1 MRQELRKQV
10 LGVCQDFFGQEV
22 DLELSLAPDGMG
34 DYATSVAMKLSGK
47 LKKNPMDVAA
57 ELAGEIDHK
66 LSNIK
71 KIEVVNPGF
80 INITLNDS
88 VVFDN
93 AITAHKDLNT
103 PLKGQS
109 VVAEYS
115 DPNAF
120 KVLHAGHLYTSL
132 VGDAIANILKVGGAN
147 VHRVNFGGDV
157 GRHVAM
163 SMYSILQE
171 LGGEHPE
178 KLNNIPKAQQ
188 LDWLSDHYV
197 RGNRAFSSD
206 DQAKDQIQGINQRI
220 YDIHKSNDQQSP
232 LAQIYWKTRQ
242 WSYDGFDELYKRLGM
257 EPFEKYYPESA
268 VSDLGLKTVKQHL
281 GSVYTESDGAI
292 VFKGE
297 DFGFFTQVFVNSD
310 GLPTYAGKD
319 VGLIQAKFQDFHY
332 DKSLIIT
339 DISQKDHL
347 AVVMKSIEQFEPELA
362 NRTLHYTHG
371 RIKFSDGR
379 KMSSRE
385 GNVITAS
392 EVLDATFAEA
402 TDKDDQV
409 VLGAIRYAFLKNKIG
424 SDISY
429 DPKTSVSLE
438 GNSGPYIQYALV
450 RAKSILAKVQKEEH
464 CDAQDLEPDERA
476 LALSI
481 SRFPDVFDEAIT
493 SYSPHHICSYL
504 YELAQEFNR
513 FYEKNRVIG
522 DARSTPRTIL
532 VQAYERVLRT
542 GLGILGMPTPE
553 RM

>member
-115 DPNAF
+115 DPNPF

-178 KLNNIPKAQQ
+178 KLNNIPKFVFHFQK
-188 LDWLSDHYV
+188 LF
-197 RGNRAFSSD
+197 GC
-206 DQAKDQIQGINQRI
+206 GINRVFL
-220 YDIHKSNDQQSP
+220 S
-232 LAQIYWKTRQ
+232 
-242 WSYDGFDELYKRLGM
+242 
-257 EPFEKYYPESA
+257 SA
-268 VSDLGLKTVKQHL
+268 N
-281 GSVYTESDGAI
+281 SV
-292 VFKGE
+292 
-297 DFGFFTQVFVNSD
+297 
-310 GLPTYAGKD
+310 
-319 VGLIQAKFQDFHY
+319 
-332 DKSLIIT
+332 
-339 DISQKDHL
+339 
-347 AVVMKSIEQFEPELA
+347 
-362 NRTLHYTHG
+362 
-371 RIKFSDGR
+371 
-379 KMSSRE
+379 
-385 GNVITAS
+385 
-392 EVLDATFAEA
+392 
-402 TDKDDQV
+402 
-409 VLGAIRYAFLKNKIG
+409 
-424 SDISY
+424 
-429 DPKTSVSLE
+429 
-438 GNSGPYIQYALV
+438 
-450 RAKSILAKVQKEEH
+450 
-464 CDAQDLEPDERA
+464 
-476 LALSI
+476 
-481 SRFPDVFDEAIT
+481 
-493 SYSPHHICSYL
+493 
-504 YELAQEFNR
+504 
-513 FYEKNRVIG
+513 
-522 DARSTPRTIL
+522 
-532 VQAYERVLRT
+532 
-542 GLGILGMPTPE
+542 
-553 RM
+553 